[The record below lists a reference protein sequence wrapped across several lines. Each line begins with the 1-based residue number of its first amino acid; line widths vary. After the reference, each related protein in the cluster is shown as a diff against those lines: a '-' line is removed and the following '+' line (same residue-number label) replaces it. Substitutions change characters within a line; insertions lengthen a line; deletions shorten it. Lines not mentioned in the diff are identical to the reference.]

1 MTFPRLI
8 HFVRGPLVAACLTIP
23 SWLQCQSDGDGWTI
37 LAGAALGAYSGGVL
51 GTVGGVLPCGYALN
65 PSNCS
70 LTWTL
75 VGAGIA
81 GVSGGYI
88 GSVSR
93 EQVGNLATSAA
104 IGFGVGT
111 AVGVV
116 LTPLVHHY
124 TWRDALAIG
133 MIGGAVGASPKG
145 AAIGLVAGLAGGV
158 LLWRA
163 IPTATSQDALQTA
176 LLGLAVGGIFGWM
189 AEALQVSGGGT
200 VVLPINV
207 AF

>member
-1 MTFPRLI
+1 M
-8 HFVRGPLVAACLTIP
+8 AACLTIP
-23 SWLQCQSDGDGWTI
+23 SSLQCQDDGNGWTI

-51 GTVGGVLPCGYALN
+51 GTVGGVMPCGYALN

-70 LTWTL
+70 VTWTL

-81 GVSGGYI
+81 GVSGGHI
-88 GSVSR
+88 GSVTQER
-93 EQVGNLATSAA
+93 LGDLATSAA
-104 IGFGVGT
+104 IGFGIGS

-116 LTPLVHHY
+116 LAPFINYY

-145 AAIGLVAGLAGGV
+145 AAIGVAAGLAGGV
-158 LLWRA
+158 LLWWA
-163 IPTATSQDALQTA
+163 IPSATSQDALQTA
-176 LLGLAVGGIFGWM
+176 LLGLAVGGISGWM
-189 AEALQVSGGGT
+189 ADALQAGGSGT
-200 VVLPINV
+200 VVLPMSV